1 MKSRLTP
8 EEQQRYIRQ
17 ILLSE
22 IGTEGQEKLKQGS
35 VLCVGAGGLGSPAL
49 LYLAA
54 AGVGRIGI
62 IDADTVSVDNLQRQ
76 ILFSTEDVG
85 SLKVSAAKEQLLQLN
100 PLLQIDVY
108 SEKLSATNAEKI
120 FADYDGV
127 IDATDNFSTR
137 YLINDAA
144 IKLNKPV
151 FFGSIF
157 KFSGQV
163 SVFSRESGC
172 YRCLFPQPPAE
183 ELAPDCNVA
192 GVLGVLPG
200 IVGSYQALEFLKWK
214 LGIGDILTGK
224 ILAIDVLTHQ
234 SRILNFNRNPECR
247 ACSQPE
253 KILLQSDQN
262 RSPQNTIS
270 APDLK
275 KALSA
280 KEALVLL
287 DVREESEHQLG
298 NIGGLLLPAGNVK
311 DNENLPANL
320 SQKIIVYC
328 RSGARSARAAEQ
340 LRTMGY
346 ANVFNLEGG
355 LIAWKKD
362 VDPNL
367 KL

>member
-1 MKSRLTP
+1 VKSTLTP

-22 IGTEGQEKLKQGS
+22 IGTAGQEKLKNAS

-62 IDADTVSVDNLQRQ
+62 IDADSVSIDNLQRQ

-85 SLKVSAAKEQLLQLN
+85 VLKVAAAKENLLKLN
-100 PLLQIDVY
+100 PLLKIEVY
-108 SEKLSATNAEKI
+108 SEKLSSANAEKI
-120 FADYDGV
+120 FAGFDAV

-144 IKLNKPV
+144 MKLSKPV

-163 SVFSRESGC
+163 SVFSHDSGC

-200 IVGSYQALEFLKWK
+200 VVGSYQALEFLKWK
-214 LGIGDILTGK
+214 LGIGDTLKGK
-224 ILAIDVLTHQ
+224 ILTIDLLTHR
-234 SRILNFNRNPECR
+234 SRLLHFNRNPQC
-247 ACSQPE
+247 ACAHPD
-253 KILLQSDQN
+253 KITLQTTETGANPYSL
-262 RSPQNTIS
+262 S
-270 APDLK
+270 AADLK
-275 KALSA
+275 AALG
-280 KEALVLL
+280 KEESLVLF
-287 DVREESEHQLG
+287 DVRDEAEHQLG
-298 NIGGLLLPAGNVK
+298 NIGGALLSSQNLTDHSQLPQNH
-311 DNENLPANL
+311 
-320 SQKIIVYC
+320 SQKIVVYC
-328 RSGARSARAAEQ
+328 RSGARSAKAADQ
-340 LRTMGY
+340 LRKMGY
-346 ANVFNLEGG
+346 TNVFNLEGG
-355 LIAWKKD
+355 LVAWKKEI
-362 VDPNL
+362 DPNFNL
-367 KL
+367 